1 MVETRTTMKQ
11 SDSLILP
18 RGDEDEGT
26 EGDRR
31 PRRMHLELRARE
43 SHDTDGSLQPMMRTV

>member
-1 MVETRTTMKQ
+1 MKQ

-18 RGDEDEGT
+18 REDEDEGT

-31 PRRMHLELRARE
+31 PRMMHLELRARE